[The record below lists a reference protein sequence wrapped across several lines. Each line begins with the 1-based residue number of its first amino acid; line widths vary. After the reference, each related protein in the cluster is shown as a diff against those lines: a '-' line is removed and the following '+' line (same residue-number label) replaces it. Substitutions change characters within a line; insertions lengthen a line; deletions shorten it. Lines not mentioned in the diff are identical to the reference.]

1 MLALDITGP
10 VVAAA
15 LQIGVDDEQRGVMV
29 TGAVADV
36 SLTITWPDLLDLMTG
51 RVSPDDAGLLER
63 IALTG
68 DEKLASRLLAAL
80 NVTP

>member
-1 MLALDITGP
+1 
-10 VVAAA
+10 
-15 LQIGVDDEQRGVMV
+15 MV
-29 TGAVADV
+29 TGAVPDV
-36 SLTITWPDLLDLMTG
+36 TLTITWPDLLDLMTG

-68 DEKLASRLLAAL
+68 DEGLASRLLAAL